1 MGDYAK
7 AREAM
12 LAITMA
18 QFPPGTRVRPIGV
31 TTGRWGATVRKLDEY
46 DRRALAADMVF
57 LDWDNG
63 NRFAVSIGEI
73 EAIR

>member
-1 MGDYAK
+1 MEEYQK

-18 QFPPGTRVRPIGV
+18 KFPPGTRVRPIGV
-31 TTGRWGATVRKLDEY
+31 TTGRWGATVRELGEY
-46 DRRALAADMVF
+46 ERRALAADMVI

-63 NRFAVSIGEI
+63 NRFAVSIEEI
-73 EAIR
+73 EAIK